1 MGADSRGY
9 PACPQTKGRG
19 YRRSNGTAPS
29 RCCGNGRG
37 RLRVPAAAEEIRRT
51 ARKVRRGPV
60 RAVDGRARARYLLP
74 DLAVRGE
81 QHRRVGA
88 LQDDGLGE
96 TVEDDEAQQVA
107 AALLVDLHR
116 LQQLGP

>member
-1 MGADSRGY
+1 
-9 PACPQTKGRG
+9 
-19 YRRSNGTAPS
+19 
-29 RCCGNGRG
+29 
-37 RLRVPAAAEEIRRT
+37 AAEEIRRT
-51 ARKVRRGPV
+51 ARRVRRGPV
-60 RAVDGRARARYLLP
+60 RAGARAVDGRARARYLLP

-107 AALLVDLHR
+107 AGLLVDLHR
-116 LQQLGP
+116 LQQLGPLVVAVVQREPDRFEDGAVAVGGGVVETAREAAEF